1 MIKEQPKKDVINI
14 SGERDLVRDK
24 ESKAI
29 LSRNYTGLEA
39 YKMQRS
45 RNNKILEYE
54 NDINTLKKEITEI
67 RQMLNIL
74 VNKTNRQE
82 T

>member
-1 MIKEQPKKDVINI
+1 MIAKTPVKDVINI
-14 SGERDLVRDK
+14 NGERDLVRDK

-29 LSRNYTGLEA
+29 LSRNYNGLEA
-39 YKMQRS
+39 YKMRRS
-45 RNNKILEYE
+45 RDNKILEYE
-54 NDINTLKKEITEI
+54 NDINPLKKEITEI

-74 VNKTNRQE
+74 VNNTNRQE